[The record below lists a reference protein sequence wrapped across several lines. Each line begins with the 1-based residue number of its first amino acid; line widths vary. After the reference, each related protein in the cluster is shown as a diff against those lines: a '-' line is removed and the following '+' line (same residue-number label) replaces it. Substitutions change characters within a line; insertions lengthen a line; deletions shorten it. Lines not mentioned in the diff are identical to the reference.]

1 MIKYLA
7 LKQKERILGGTI
19 QTTRIES
26 NIKTYYYHY

>member
-7 LKQKERILGGTI
+7 LKQKERILGTI